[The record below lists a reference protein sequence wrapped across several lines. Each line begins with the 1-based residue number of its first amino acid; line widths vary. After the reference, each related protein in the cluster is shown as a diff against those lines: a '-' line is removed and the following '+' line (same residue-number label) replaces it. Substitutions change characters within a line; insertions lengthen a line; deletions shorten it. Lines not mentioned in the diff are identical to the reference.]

1 MDAEQLAGLLAEVRD
16 GTVSADE
23 ALARLRRLPYAEI
36 AGARIDHHR
45 SLRTGHPEAIYG
57 PGKSPSQ
64 CARIVAEML
73 SGGSGPVLLTRA
85 SADQVAAALAA
96 CPGGVVHRP
105 PNREPDSPDGAAQP
119 SADLATV
126 VWRAASARRER
137 VVVAAAGTSDGPV
150 ASEAAAV
157 LSAFGVT
164 AQRVTDIGVAGLHRF
179 LAEIDTLAEA
189 DAVIVV
195 AGMEGAL
202 ATAAAGVT
210 SAPVIAVPTSVGY
223 GAALEGVTAL
233 LAMHAS
239 CAAGIAVVGID
250 NGFGAAVAVMRTL
263 DLAERA
269 WTWSLSRSDADEV
282 REAADDL
289 ATASDSIRNALRDG
303 DEIDK
308 AALTAL
314 LDQLDE
320 ALRRSWQASM
330 ATEKHR
336 HGGAE

>member
-45 SLRTGHPEAIYG
+45 TLRTGHPEAVYG
-57 PGKSPSQ
+57 PGKSPDQ

-85 SADQVAAALAA
+85 GTDQVAAALAA
-96 CPGGVVHRP
+96 CPDGEVHQPADRQ
-105 PNREPDSPDGAAQP
+105 PDSADGATQP

-126 VWRAASARRER
+126 VWRPAAER
-137 VVVAAAGTSDGPV
+137 PEQVVVAAAGTSDGPV

-157 LSAFGVT
+157 LGAFGVE
-164 AQRVTDIGVAGLHRF
+164 AGMVSDIGLAGLHRF
-179 LAEIDTLAEA
+179 LVEIDTLTSA
-189 DAVIVV
+189 DVVIVV

-202 ATAAAGVT
+202 ATAVAGVT
-210 SAPVIAVPTSVGY
+210 AAPVIAVPTSAGY

-239 CAAGIAVVGID
+239 CAAGITVVGID
-250 NGFGAAVAVMRTL
+250 NGFGAAMAAMRIL
-263 DLAERA
+263 DF
-269 WTWSLSRSDADEV
+269 
-282 REAADDL
+282 
-289 ATASDSIRNALRDG
+289 ASGSG
-303 DEIDK
+303 
-308 AALTAL
+308 
-314 LDQLDE
+314 QG
-320 ALRRSWQASM
+320 SS
-330 ATEKHR
+330 
-336 HGGAE
+336 

>member
-16 GTVSADE
+16 GTVLPDE

-45 SLRTGHPEAIYG
+45 ALRTGHPEAVYG

-105 PNREPDSPDGAAQP
+105 PDREPDSTDSKAQPSAHRGHDSGDGTPMP

-126 VWRAASARRER
+126 VWRAAPGRHEQ

-150 ASEAAAV
+150 ASEAEAV
-157 LSAFGVT
+157 LGAFGVE
-164 AQRVTDIGVAGLHRF
+164 AGMVSDIGLAGLHRF
-179 LAEIDTLAEA
+179 LAELDTLTSAEV
-189 DAVIVV
+189 VIVV

-202 ATAAAGVT
+202 ATAVAGVT
-210 SAPVIAVPTSVGY
+210 AAPVIAVPTSAGY

-250 NGFGAAVAVMRTL
+250 NGFGAAMAAMRIL
-263 DLAERA
+263 DF
-269 WTWSLSRSDADEV
+269 
-282 REAADDL
+282 AA
-289 ATASDSIRNALRDG
+289 ASDQGSG
-303 DEIDK
+303 
-308 AALTAL
+308 
-314 LDQLDE
+314 
-320 ALRRSWQASM
+320 
-330 ATEKHR
+330 
-336 HGGAE
+336 